1 MNQLPPEQD
10 PANLT
15 DGQRANIAAAQSL
28 HDDLLAASTVPA
40 SLIPEPVVSRV
51 PTYGDLMALIK
62 RIEDQPMYGEPE
74 PVHPDVFEA
83 ARREGETRR
92 QAKSRIMLE
101 HYAREGFTVRD
112 GDLWALRAQYVTV
125 KEYVQGQGGG
135 LPYNTHNWV
144 HFYNR
149 YGMGGQDPV
158 LMIGLRKDTV
168 EEMGRMSMIE
178 SQSLWALRLLG
189 H

>member
-62 RIEDQPMYGEPE
+62 RIEDTAYDEA
-74 PVHPDVFEA
+74 PDVFEA

-112 GDLWALRAQYVTV
+112 GDLWALRAQYVAV

>member
-15 DGQRANIAAAQSL
+15 EGQRANIAAAQSL

-51 PTYGDLMALIK
+51 PTYADLMDLIK
-62 RIEDQPMYGEPE
+62 RIEDTAYDEA
-74 PVHPDVFEA
+74 PDVFEA

-112 GDLWALRAQYVTV
+112 GDLWALRAQYVAV

-158 LMIGLRKDTV
+158 LMVGLRKSTV
-168 EEMGRMSMIE
+168 EEMGRAGILE
-178 SQSLWALRLLG
+178 SEARRTLRILG